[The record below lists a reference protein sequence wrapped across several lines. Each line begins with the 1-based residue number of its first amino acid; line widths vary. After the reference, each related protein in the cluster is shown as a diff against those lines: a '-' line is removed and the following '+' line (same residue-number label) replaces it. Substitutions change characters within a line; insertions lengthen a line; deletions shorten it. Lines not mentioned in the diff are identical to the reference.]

1 MEKGKPSLSS
11 GLDAILKLR
20 DTLQQAQTPAE
31 IPEEKLT
38 YLSVHQLVP
47 GEFQPRRLFD
57 QQALEELATSIKN
70 QGLIQP
76 IIVRR
81 IAPTTFEI
89 IAGERRWRAAQLAGL
104 QEVPVIIKNIND
116 HVACAFS
123 LVENI
128 QRKDLNALEEAMA
141 LYRLHHEFQLSHEK
155 IAESIGRSRV
165 AVTNSLRL
173 LTLPERVKQYLMQ
186 DALSMG
192 HARALISLEGEQQ
205 TKLAELIIKNA
216 LSVRQTEELVR
227 KMMLG
232 TSQHATI
239 SQTDAQLTAWQAQLA
254 TVLGQAPLIKAD
266 KQGHVSVTLKF
277 DDKDALQQWIRQ
289 YCPE

>member
-1 MEKGKPSLSS
+1 MEKDKPSLSS

-31 IPEEKLT
+31 IIEEKLS
-38 YLSVHQLVP
+38 YLPVRQLVP
-47 GEFQPRRLFD
+47 GEFQPRRVFD
-57 QQALEELATSIKN
+57 QQALQELATSIKN
-70 QGLIQP
+70 QGLLQP

-81 IAPTTFEI
+81 IAATTFEI

-104 QEVPVIIKNIND
+104 VEVPVIIKNIND

-173 LTLPERVKQYLMQ
+173 LTLPERVKQYLME

-192 HARALISLEGEQQ
+192 HARALISLDGEQQ
-205 TKLAELIIKNA
+205 AKLAEFIIKNA

-227 KMMLG
+227 KTLAKQPAQARWQMQDE
-232 TSQHATI
+232 TVAQW
-239 SQTDAQLTAWQAQLA
+239 QTQLMS
-254 TVLGQAPLIKAD
+254 VLGVTPLIKTN
-266 KQGHVSVTLKF
+266 KQGQLSVTLKF
-277 DDKDALQQWIRQ
+277 ADADELQRWLDDKQF
-289 YCPE
+289 